1 MRLKEFL
8 KKGGETNP
16 SEDWDK
22 MPVSRKVN
30 YIKGF
35 LTQKGY
41 TTNQT
46 AAILGNLLQE
56 NSTLGTSVQNS
67 SSGAIGI
74 AQWHK
79 DRKTELLQ
87 KSNPY
92 NIITQLNHL
101 DSELKG
107 SKHWTNNMGGKNAF
121 FKSDDVDYLTKVI
134 RKDFERPGEAEAND
148 NARLKNAYSVLG
160 QTYTSS
166 NSDNYSEQYNPQY
179 ANPADYTQAFQ
190 DMQKGLWD
198 SPNIQKSYEQ
208 APDFTKMMMDNIN
221 IQKDLEQTQR
231 LEQERQQQEQNKKIQ
246 EQQNAQYEQ
255 MFKQDQEEKQQFLD
269 MIPQS
274 KAIPLGQI

>member
-74 AQWHK
+74 AQWHE

-107 SKHWTNNMGGKNAF
+107 SKHWTNNMGGKKGF
-121 FKSDDVDYLTKVI
+121 FENDNVDYLTRLI

-148 NARLKNAYSVLG
+148 NARLRNAYSVLG
-160 QTYTSS
+160 QTYTPS

-179 ANPADYTQAFQ
+179 ANPADYTQVFQ